1 MTIMRL
7 TTNGRRA
14 GLSGGA
20 RGISGPRRAAINDR
34 RDAVSAPANG
44 GHRQPRILDTDGETR
59 ASLATARGLSAG
71 GFEVAVAR
79 SAWPAPAHWSRS
91 VLERLVVPHPLDDE
105 AGFVRGL
112 QRALAMQRFA
122 VLIPGS
128 DASLLVISRA
138 RDALAPHTLIGL
150 PPHDVVL
157 RCLQKA
163 ALTSAASGYGLSA
176 PAVLRCSTA
185 AEALAAAQRAGFPVL
200 VKPPCSVVDDGGARR
215 RVGSRYVADERAL
228 SGAVAAV
235 GGPCLVQASLSGA
248 VVSFA
253 GVYAGGALI
262 GEAVSRYR
270 RTWHPDGGSVTFS
283 ETVEAPPE
291 LRSGVIGLLGELE
304 WEGMFELELI
314 EHGDAHWSAI
324 DLNPRPYGSL
334 ALAIGAGANLP
345 ALWCSYLLGDTPS
358 PARARP
364 GVFYRWE
371 DGDLRHALWQLRRR
385 DLRAA
390 ADVMRPHRG
399 VVHPFFEPR
408 DPGPLAAEL
417 LCLASSGIKRAGGP
431 GRPTVW
437 PTRYRRARSGSDST
451 RNGGAPCR

>member
-1 MTIMRL
+1 MHH
-7 TTNGRRA
+7 
-14 GLSGGA
+14 
-20 RGISGPRRAAINDR
+20 R
-34 RDAVSAPANG
+34 RDELCPPAHD
-44 GHRQPRILDTDGETR
+44 GHGRARILVTDGETR

-91 VLERLVVPHPLDDE
+91 VLERLIVPHPLDDE
-105 AGFVRGL
+105 AGFVRAL
-112 QRALAMQRFA
+112 QRALAMRCFA
-122 VLIPGS
+122 ALIPGS
-128 DASLLVISRA
+128 DASLLAISRA

-176 PAVLRCSTA
+176 PPVLRCSTA
-185 AEALAAAQRAGFPVL
+185 AEALAAAHRAGFPVL
-200 VKPPCSVVDDGGARR
+200 VKPPCSIVDHGGVPRH
-215 RVGSRYVADERAL
+215 VGSRYVADERAL
-228 SGAVAAV
+228 SAAASAV

-283 ETVEAPPE
+283 ETVEAAPE

-314 EHGDAHWSAI
+314 ERGGAQWSAI
-324 DLNPRPYGSL
+324 DLNPRPHGSL

-345 ALWCSYLLGDTPS
+345 ALWCSYLLGGTPS

-390 ADVMRPHRG
+390 ADVMRLHRG

-408 DPGPLAAEL
+408 DPGPLAAAL

-431 GRPTVW
+431 GRRTAW
-437 PTRYRRARSGSDST
+437 LTRYRRARSGSDST